1 MSSVASIL
9 HTHPLLEW
17 HLLPNYSL
25 IFTFAFENSHEIW
38 MSFLPHSVLTLLS
51 WAPASPIWAFMML
64 SCHQLD
70 LIWSVPSP
78 AWRYCAPLAGM
89 VGWDVAL
96 SDLLI
101 KPAIRSNSGLQMSSL
116 VSQVCQTVVGQ
127 ISLIHLLAL
136 SQFPYLCTVWRI
148 WYNVYRPKSDC
159 LKKVL
164 PKMELN

>member
-1 MSSVASIL
+1 MSSVASIS

-17 HLLPNYSL
+17 HSLPNYSL
-25 IFTFAFENSHEIW
+25 IFTFAFDNSHEIW

-101 KPAIRSNSGLQMSSL
+101 KPAIRPNSGLQMSSL
-116 VSQVCQTVVGQ
+116 VSQVCQTVVEDKFPSFIYWLFLNFHTYALFDVFDIMCIGQ
-127 ISLIHLLAL
+127 RVTA
-136 SQFPYLCTVWRI
+136 
-148 WYNVYRPKSDC
+148 
-159 LKKVL
+159 
-164 PKMELN
+164 